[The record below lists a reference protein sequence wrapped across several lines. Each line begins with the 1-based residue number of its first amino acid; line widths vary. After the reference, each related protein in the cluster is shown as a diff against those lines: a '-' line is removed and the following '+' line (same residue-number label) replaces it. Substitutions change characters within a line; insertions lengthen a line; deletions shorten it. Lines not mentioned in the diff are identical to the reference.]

1 MPEYGGARLQLQERL
16 ARLLRRV
23 GRIEGDLRSAHDRDS
38 EERAAELENDDVLE
52 GLDAM
57 TLAEVREIR
66 AALTRIDRGQFG
78 ICSTCGRP
86 ISRERLV
93 VVPTAVTCIACAPTS

>member
-1 MPEYGGARLQLQERL
+1 MPDYSGAGLQLQERL

-23 GRIEGDLRSAHDRDS
+23 GRIEGDLRSVRDRDS

-78 ICSTCGRP
+78 ICSACGRP
-86 ISRERLV
+86 ISRERLA